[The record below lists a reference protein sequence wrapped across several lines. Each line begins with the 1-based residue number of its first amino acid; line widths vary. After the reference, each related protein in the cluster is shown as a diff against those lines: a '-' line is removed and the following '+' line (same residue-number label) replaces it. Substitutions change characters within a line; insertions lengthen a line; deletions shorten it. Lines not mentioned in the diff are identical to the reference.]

1 MARPREFDT
10 QAVIDQ
16 AMLVFWQ
23 KGYEATSIRDLKDQ
37 MGISSSS
44 MYEVFGDK
52 RGVYLAA
59 LARSCELE
67 RERMARMADESDTPQ
82 AFVQQLF
89 EMSDQAIQAG
99 ANQARSMAL
108 HAMVEFGPRDPD
120 ITQMLLGHY
129 FAIAEIIARVIARGQ
144 QSANVAS
151 QEDPQTLADTLLMTL
166 YGVVTLKGIKPDFA
180 ETRTIARIILTIL
193 NPAHP

>member
-1 MARPREFDT
+1 MARPRAFDP

-23 KGYEATSIRDLKDQ
+23 KGYEATSIRDLKGQ

-44 MYEVFGDK
+44 MYELFGDK

-67 RERMARMADESDTPQ
+67 RAQMASMAHSAPTPQ
-82 AFVQQLF
+82 AFIQNLF
-89 EMSDQAIQAG
+89 EASDQAMQAG
-99 ANQARSMAL
+99 SSRAGSMAL
-108 HAMVEFGPRDPD
+108 HAMVEFGLRDPD
-120 ITQMLLGHY
+120 ITQLLLAHY
-129 FAIAEIIARVIARGQ
+129 FAIAEVIARVIDQGQ
-144 QSANVAS
+144 RAALVAS
-151 QEDPQTLADTLLMTL
+151 AEDPHLLAYTLLTTL

-180 ETRTIARIILTIL
+180 DSGAIARVILTLL
-193 NPAHP
+193 NPTNP

>member
-1 MARPREFDT
+1 MARPREFDP

-59 LARSCELE
+59 LARSCDLE
-67 RERMARMADESDTPQ
+67 RERMKRMADESETPQ
-82 AFVQQLF
+82 ALVQRLF
-89 EMSDQAIQAG
+89 EMSDQAIQADT
-99 ANQARSMAL
+99 NQAGSMAL

-129 FAIAEIIARVIARGQ
+129 FAIAEIIADVIARGQ
-144 QSANVAS
+144 QSAVVAS
-151 QEDPQTLADTLLMTL
+151 PEDPHTLADTLLITL

-180 ETRTIARIILTIL
+180 EARTIARIILSIF
-193 NPAHP
+193 NPIIP

>member
-1 MARPREFDT
+1 MARPREFNP

-67 RERMARMADESDTPQ
+67 RERMEHLADAVETPQ

-89 EMSDQAIQAG
+89 ELSDQAIQSG
-99 ANQARSMAL
+99 SNQAGSMAL

-120 ITQMLLGHY
+120 ITRMLLGHY

-144 QSANVAS
+144 QSAAVTSPEAS
-151 QEDPQTLADTLLMTL
+151 HMLAYTLLTTL

-193 NPAHP
+193 NPVIP